1 MKKKY
6 FLYWLL
12 LCSQLCYGQ
21 VKDSVLYGKKIRVQ
35 SSSSICLQD
44 QSLRIEL
51 AVTNP
56 TNDSI
61 AITFRFTNLGN
72 KIMGIDTIC
81 VMSYDEQTRTV
92 GSMSAIYSYHSLT
105 DYGYCRIKCVPPG
118 KHVQFTTKEAA
129 PRYKTIFL
137 MLIYIQ
143 DITFLL
149 EKEKEVSRGSH
160 ENICYPLHKDYNYL
174 ELVMLKFEKN
184 SQEID
189 ILLPIKGC
197 LCEPTLTPAKD

>member
-1 MKKKY
+1 MKKNF
-6 FLYWLL
+6 FLYCLL
-12 LCSQLCYGQ
+12 LYSQLCYGQ
-21 VKDSVLYGKKIRVQ
+21 VKDSVLCVCGKKIRVQ

-92 GSMSAIYSYHSLT
+92 GSMSAICSYHSLT
-105 DYGYCRIKCVPPG
+105 DYGYDYYCSIKCVPPG
-118 KHVQFTTKEAA
+118 KHVQFTTSVV
-129 PRYKTIFL
+129 
-137 MLIYIQ
+137 YI
-143 DITFLL
+143 
-149 EKEKEVSRGSH
+149 
-160 ENICYPLHKDYNYL
+160 
-174 ELVMLKFEKN
+174 
-184 SQEID
+184 
-189 ILLPIKGC
+189 
-197 LCEPTLTPAKD
+197 